1 MRIQLFV
8 LLFIF
13 AQTLSA
19 QTKKMEIATFGN
31 GCFWCTEAIFQDL
44 KGVSKAVSGY
54 MGGETKDPTYKEVC
68 SGSTGHAE
76 VLQITYDPSVITFD
90 ELLEVFWKTHDPTTL
105 NRQGNDVGTQYRSAV
120 FYHNEEQK
128 KLATEYKTKLDAS
141 GSWSDPIVTEITEA
155 SIFYPAEDYHQEYFN
170 LNGSQPYCNFVI
182 RPKVEKFKEVFKD
195 KLKD

>member
-1 MRIQLFV
+1 
-8 LLFIF
+8 
-13 AQTLSA
+13 
-19 QTKKMEIATFGN
+19 
-31 GCFWCTEAIFQDL
+31 
-44 KGVSKAVSGY
+44 
-54 MGGETKDPTYKEVC
+54 
-68 SGSTGHAE
+68 
-76 VLQITYDPSVITFD
+76 
-90 ELLEVFWKTHDPTTL
+90 
-105 NRQGNDVGTQYRSAV
+105 
-120 FYHNEEQK
+120 HNEEQK